1 MAKKGRHCGGGRK
14 KCPISKKHANI
25 LRALNQL
32 EGKQRAD
39 LLSCADH
46 NLVKCLCECALNI
59 LRGNVPLKPGEKN
72 RLKKHA
78 KLLRLLS
85 VKRKDDKFRAKKKL
99 LLQHGG
105 GGTGGFLPALLAPII
120 AAVVDKFFLK

>member
-1 MAKKGRHCGGGRK
+1 MAAKGHCKGGGRRR

-25 LRALNQL
+25 LRALNKL
-32 EGKQRAD
+32 EGKQRVALLGSAD
-39 LLSCADH
+39 Q

-85 VKRKDDKFRAKKKL
+85 VKRKDNNFRSKKKL

-105 GGTGGFLPALLAPII
+105 GGFLPALLAPII
-120 AAVVDKFFLK
+120 AAVVNKFLFE

>member
-1 MAKKGRHCGGGRK
+1 MATKGHCSGGRRRR
-14 KCPISKKHANI
+14 KCPLSKKHANI

-32 EGKQRAD
+32 EGKQRVVLLGNAD
-39 LLSCADH
+39 Q

-72 RLKKHA
+72 RLRKHA

-85 VKRKDDKFRAKKKL
+85 VKRKNNNFRGKKKL
-99 LLQHGG
+99 LLQHGA
-105 GGTGGFLPALLAPII
+105 GGFLPALLAPII
-120 AAVVDKFFLK
+120 AAVVNKFLLK